1 MIVRV
6 QGYLTFRARIGKRRV
21 KLEPGARLRGLLE
34 QLAQEGGEAL
44 AAALFAADGRPLRGI
59 SVLVNG
65 RHYTQSEMGLD
76 APLHDGDEVAVFP
89 PVAGG

>member
-1 MIVRV
+1 MIVHV
-6 QGYLTFRARIGKRRV
+6 QGYLTFRAPVGKRQV

-44 AAALFAADGRPLRGI
+44 AADLLAPVGGPLPGV

-65 RHYTQSEMGLD
+65 RHYKQAEMGLD
-76 APLHDGDEVAVFP
+76 APLHDGDEVAIFP
-89 PVAGG
+89 PIAGG

>member
-1 MIVRV
+1 MIVHV
-6 QGYLTFRARIGKRRV
+6 QGYLTLRARIGKRQV
-21 KLEPGARLRGLLE
+21 KLDPGARLRGLLE

-44 AAALFAADGRPLRGI
+44 AASLLASDGRPLRGV

-65 RHYTQSEMGLD
+65 RHYTQAEMGLD
-76 APLHDGDEVAVFP
+76 APLHDGDEVAIFP